1 MPNSMRGT
9 NGRSGKA
16 AAASGRPLVDLP
28 GMLIRLRPFRA
39 YEVDTAWQRLA
50 LQDEA
55 AHPRRGPEDRRPQ
68 PSEQFRRRLH
78 RSGRMWRGCLDL
90 AIDRD
95 GRLVGTIQAR
105 TSPAQTLP
113 VGVYEIGVILYRP
126 RDRGN
131 GYGAEAV
138 ELLTAW
144 LFENGK
150 AERVQAGTDAANTAM
165 RAVLERLGFQLE
177 GVMRGYGAMSDGT
190 RIDGAMYAVLK
201 PEWVTT
207 ARQPPTCRLVPHVG

>member
-1 MPNSMRGT
+1 MPTRMRDPD
-9 NGRSGKA
+9 GRSGTA
-16 AAASGRPLVDLP
+16 AGRPLVDLP
-28 GMLIRLRPFRA
+28 GTLIRLRPFRA
-39 YEVDTAWQRLA
+39 DEVDTAWQGLA

-55 AHPRRGPEDRRPQ
+55 AHPRRRQEDRRPQ
-68 PSEQFRRRLH
+68 PSEQFRRRLG
-78 RSGRMWRGCLDL
+78 RSGRLWRGCLDL

-95 GRLVGTIQAR
+95 GRLIGTIQAR

-113 VGVYEIGVILYRP
+113 GGVYEIGVILYQP

-131 GYGAEAV
+131 RYGAEAV

-144 LFENGK
+144 LFETGK
-150 AERVQAGTDAANTAM
+150 AERVQAGTDAGNTAM

-190 RIDGAMYAVLK
+190 RSDGAMYAVLK
-201 PEWVTT
+201 PEWVTR
-207 ARQPPTCRLVPHVG
+207 ARQQRRALSCRMQG